1 MTQKRD
7 QSPAS
12 RLASL
17 YLSCTTIGTT
27 ILSTNYSHNQAKQH
41 IIPRWKVISDEITMV
56 HRSFSNPLLRFTKD
70 RRKKEENPNNEDAND
85 HALVKNRRASQDKT
99 VCTSDDSEHHHVSL
113 QNDSF
118 DYDYEVVNQQQQPQ
132 PVELRVLNRSSCTC
146 IDCRAHLQHR
156 CLMRLRQPPFHGHG
170 ESRGYVSIPSTS
182 SSPPTRPPILAPA
195 YANTPTTLWNAPDV
209 DAPALQARIEAI
221 KIQEQ
226 SLGISH
232 PDVLFALSGIAKLYD
247 KRGDH
252 AQAAKIRK
260 EKQLRS
266 IMAQVKSTSGL
277 HHEDQDHFPFEISF
291 PRSR

>member
-1 MTQKRD
+1 
-7 QSPAS
+7 
-12 RLASL
+12 
-17 YLSCTTIGTT
+17 
-27 ILSTNYSHNQAKQH
+27 
-41 IIPRWKVISDEITMV
+41 MV

-70 RRKKEENPNNEDAND
+70 RRSRKKENPNNEDAYND
-85 HALVKNRRASQDKT
+85 DDALVKNRRASLDKT
-99 VCTSDDSEHHHVSL
+99 VCASDDSEQQHVESL
-113 QNDSF
+113 HSS
-118 DYDYEVVNQQQQPQ
+118 DYDYEVVVNQQQQLPALCRMMNQ
-132 PVELRVLNRSSCTC
+132 SSCSC
-146 IDCRAHLQHR
+146 IDCSAHIQHR

-170 ESRGYVSIPSTS
+170 KSRGYVSISSTS

-195 YANTPTTLWNAPDV
+195 YADTPTTLWNAPDV
-209 DAPALQARIEAI
+209 DDPALQARIEAI

-226 SLGISH
+226 SLGINH

-247 KRGDH
+247 KCGDH

-291 PRSR
+291 PRSG